1 MKEHVDV
8 DHLTVNSASS
18 TEGVTIDDVI
28 VVVNQAYGPDGEK
41 LIGVSDETFDGFP
54 AISLKVKAGELEGL
68 VHLSPIHGDAR
79 KAGLVDIPRG
89 TKCELSSPVTGK
101 PLDRV
106 GSIDGSDAHWYA
118 IYLSTRLADGPAV
131 YVSDT
136 WGHFHS
142 RIVDNNEL
150 ISHWAAVA
158 DGESTA
164 GDEGAE

>member
-8 DHLTVNSASS
+8 EHLTVTGAPVS
-18 TEGVTIDDVI
+18 EGVTIDDVI
-28 VVVNQAYGPDGEK
+28 VVVTQAYGPDGEK
-41 LIGVSDETFDGFP
+41 LIGVSDQTFDGFA
-54 AISLKVKAGELEGL
+54 AITLKVRIGDREGL
-68 VHLSPIHGDAR
+68 VNLSPIHGDAR
-79 KAGLVDIPRG
+79 KTGFVHIPRG
-89 TKCELSSPVTGK
+89 TRCELLSPVTGK
-101 PLDRV
+101 ALDRV

-118 IYLSTRLADGPAV
+118 IYLSPRLAKGPAV

-158 DGESTA
+158 DG
-164 GDEGAE
+164 GGAPG

>member
-8 DHLTVNSASS
+8 DNLTVTGAQVP
-18 TEGVTIDDVI
+18 EGVTIDDVI
-28 VVVNQAYGPDGEK
+28 IVVNQAYGPDGEK
-41 LIGVSDETFDGFP
+41 LIGVSDETFDGFA
-54 AISLKVKAGELEGL
+54 AITLKVKTADGEGL

-79 KAGLVDIPRG
+79 KSGMVDIPRG
-89 TKCELSSPVTGK
+89 TKCELLSPVSGK

-118 IYLSTRLADGPAV
+118 IYLSDRLSAGPAV

-158 DGESTA
+158 DGESA
-164 GDEGAE
+164 SSGE

>member
-8 DHLTVNSASS
+8 EHLTVKSAAS

-28 VVVNQAYGPDGEK
+28 VVVNQAYGPAGEK

-54 AISLKVKAGELEGL
+54 AITLEVKFGDRQGL

-79 KAGLVDIPRG
+79 KTGMTDIPRG
-89 TKCELSSPVTGK
+89 TKCELRSPVSGQA
-101 PLDRV
+101 LDRV

-118 IYLSTRLADGPAV
+118 VYLSPRLSDGPAV

-158 DGESTA
+158 DGDSTA
-164 GDEGAE
+164 GDGA

>member
-8 DHLTVNSASS
+8 DHLTVQSAAS

-28 VVVNQAYGPDGEK
+28 VVVNQAYGPKGEQ
-41 LIGVSDETFDGFP
+41 LIGISDETFDDFP
-54 AISLKVKAGELEGL
+54 AITLKVRAGDSEGL

-79 KAGLVDIPRG
+79 KSGFTNIVRG
-89 TKCELSSPVTGK
+89 TKCELLSPVSGQ

-118 IYLSTRLADGPAV
+118 IYLSPRLSDGPAV

-164 GDEGAE
+164 GDGA

>member
-8 DHLTVNSASS
+8 EHLTVTGSSS

-28 VVVNQAYGPDGEK
+28 VVVTQAYGPDGEK
-41 LIGVSDETFDGFP
+41 LIGVEDVSFDGFP
-54 AISLKVKAGELEGL
+54 AISLKVKAGDREGL

-79 KAGLVDIPRG
+79 KTGLTDIPRG
-89 TKCELSSPVTGK
+89 TKCELSSPVSGK

-118 IYLSTRLADGPAV
+118 IYLSPRLAAGPAV

-158 DGESTA
+158 DGESA
-164 GDEGAE
+164 ASGRDA